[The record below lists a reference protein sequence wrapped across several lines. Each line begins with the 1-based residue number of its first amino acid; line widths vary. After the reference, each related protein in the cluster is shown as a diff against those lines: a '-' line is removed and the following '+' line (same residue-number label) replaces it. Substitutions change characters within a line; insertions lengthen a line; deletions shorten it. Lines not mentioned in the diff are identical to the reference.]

1 MFCRTVLAFISC
13 LWLAFCIASPQH
25 DTQPVPSDLFNSLEE
40 LSRLVDIAYCV
51 GTTGVQE
58 PFQCLSHCA
67 EFPDLELL
75 TVSHL
80 ESSQIANPGSRNP
93 YYS

>member
-1 MFCRTVLAFISC
+1 MLCHTILAFIPC
-13 LWLAFCIASPQH
+13 LWLVVCIALPQFEV
-25 DTQPVPSDLFNSLEE
+25 QPLPSELFTSLEE

-51 GTTGVQE
+51 GNTGVQE

-75 TVSHL
+75 TVSL
-80 ESSQIANPGSRNP
+80 LKCNSSCELGI
-93 YYS
+93 